1 VVVVLDV
8 DLDVDGFK
16 TPFLNADHVHD
27 HVHDHD
33 QVSDGAG
40 SVCMHRDKTNPF
52 LNQCFT
58 SALRRPGHPPERS
71 PGDMPSLPII
81 K

>member
-1 VVVVLDV
+1 MVVVLDV
-8 DLDVDGFK
+8 AVDVDGFK
-16 TPFLNADHVHD
+16 TPFLNADHD

-33 QVSDGAG
+33 QVSDGAD
-40 SVCMHRDKTNPF
+40 SVCLRRDKTNPF
-52 LNQCFT
+52 LSQYFT
-58 SALRRPGHPPERS
+58 TVFRYYCHPPERS